1 MARLS
6 LRGVFLGVT
15 VVGVICA
22 ALLNANGWWTFGLH
36 LLFYGSLFYTAFRA
50 ALLGRSAAFSVG
62 YALTGWLVMVLL
74 AVENGLQLY
83 VVAVGS
89 DLLGEFLT
97 PQGQPP
103 PFVDEAR
110 MAVVTVLWTL
120 LRALLALIGGLA
132 ALWIAARNR
141 PPSETTNRPA
151 QARFSFS
158 LASVLWAS
166 AIVVLSVVALLS
178 GLVSDRRRLVG
189 ELSIARA
196 EVEVHKTRQ
205 DDSLAQLASE
215 FAQYFDTSGEE
226 NGDTFVAA
234 GGELN
239 ELLAYSLV
247 VSGVPNV
254 RLEQVTFAD
263 AAQRVMNQR
272 YDCRVD
278 GDKHQYSLRQQ

>member
-1 MARLS
+1 M
-6 LRGVFLGVT
+6 FLGLT
-15 VVGVICA
+15 VFGVICA
-22 ALLNANGWWTFGLH
+22 ALLNASGWWTVALYA
-36 LLFYGSLFYTAFRA
+36 LFYLSLFYTAFRA

-62 YALTGWLVMVLL
+62 YALTGWLLMVLL
-74 AVENGLQLY
+74 AVDHEWRLY
-83 VVAVGS
+83 VAVGS
-89 DLLGEFLT
+89 DLLGEVLT

-103 PFVDEAR
+103 PLVDEAR

-120 LRALLALIGGLA
+120 LRALLSLIGGFT

-141 PPSETTNRPA
+141 PPSEITNLPTVG
-151 QARFSFS
+151 RFSFS

-166 AIVVLSVVALLS
+166 AIVVLAVVALLS
-178 GLVSDRRRLVG
+178 GLISDRRRLVG
-189 ELSIARA
+189 ELSVSRA

-205 DDSLAQLASE
+205 DDSLAHLATE
-215 FAQYFDTSGEE
+215 FAQYFDATGEE
-226 NGDTFVAA
+226 NGDTFVAT

-239 ELLAYSLV
+239 EMLAYSLV
-247 VSGVPNV
+247 ASGVPHV

-263 AAQRVMNQR
+263 AAQRIMNQR